1 MPPKDTGPQMTQL
14 TTEEEWAK
22 VCGDSAEKDVLY
34 FVEVFAAWCG
44 PSDAITSTFRRLK
57 MDLEGRKIKFVQV
70 CADVTDVLSKYKDT
84 ARPHFI
90 FFKEG
95 EQLEVVEGV
104 NAPALEKM
112 VTDHIPE
119 GMVDTE
125 ELDGGADAEEEE
137 ED

>member
-57 MDLEGRKIKFVQV
+57 MDLEGRKIKFVQ
-70 CADVTDVLSKYKDT
+70 ARAHPRWQRPI
-84 ARPHFI
+84 ARPSAARPT
-90 FFKEG
+90 ERR
-95 EQLEVVEGV
+95 LSMPDRRRS
-104 NAPALEKM
+104 APTSPMFCPNTRIRRGHTSSSSKRVRAL
-112 VTDHIPE
+112 PWRR
-119 GMVDTE
+119 
-125 ELDGGADAEEEE
+125 AR
-137 ED
+137 